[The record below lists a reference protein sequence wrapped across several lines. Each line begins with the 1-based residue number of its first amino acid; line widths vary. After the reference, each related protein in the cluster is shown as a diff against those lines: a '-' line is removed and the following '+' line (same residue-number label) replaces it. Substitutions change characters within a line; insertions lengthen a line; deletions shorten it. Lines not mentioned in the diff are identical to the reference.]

1 MRGVNK
7 VILLGT
13 LGRDPETRT
22 FAGGGSITTV
32 SLATSEQWKDKVTGE
47 SKEQTEWHRVVFSN
61 RLAEIAAEYLRKG
74 SKVYVEGKL
83 TTRKW
88 TDKDGQK
95 KERTEW
101 HRVVV
106 WGKLGELCGQYL
118 SKGRQAF
125 VEGRIQTRDWT
136 DKDGNKRYTTEVIA
150 QNIQF
155 LGGAGERPSAGSSDF
170 APGPNDFAPPP
181 GNVVDASDSSGD
193 DEVPF

>member
-74 SKVYVEGKL
+74 SKVYVEGQL
-83 TTRKW
+83 RTRKW
-88 TDKDGQK
+88 QDQ
-95 KERTEW
+95 
-101 HRVVV
+101 
-106 WGKLGELCGQYL
+106 
-118 SKGRQAF
+118 S
-125 VEGRIQTRDWT
+125 
-136 DKDGNKRYTTEVIA
+136 GNDRYTTEVVLQGPGA
-150 QNIQF
+150 VLTMLDGANGGQRSSGGDDYRGNE
-155 LGGAGERPSAGSSDF
+155 GAGQSQADSYGGSFYSD
-170 APGPNDFAPPP
+170 DL
-181 GNVVDASDSSGD
+181 D

>member
-74 SKVYVEGKL
+74 SKAYVEGKL
-83 TTRKW
+83 VTRKW
-88 TDKDGQK
+88 TDNQGQEKYSTEIRADTLQLLDSRDG
-95 KERTEW
+95 
-101 HRVVV
+101 
-106 WGKLGELCGQYL
+106 GQ
-118 SKGRQAF
+118 RQDAHNAAKSD
-125 VEGRIQTRDWT
+125 GYQRQQT
-136 DKDGNKRYTTEVIA
+136 A
-150 QNIQF
+150 
-155 LGGAGERPSAGSSDF
+155 SAPAYDDSDL
-170 APGPNDFAPPP
+170 
-181 GNVVDASDSSGD
+181 
-193 DEVPF
+193 PF

>member
-88 TDKDGQK
+88 TDNQGQEKYSTEIRADTLQLLDSRDG
-95 KERTEW
+95 
-101 HRVVV
+101 
-106 WGKLGELCGQYL
+106 GGQ
-118 SKGRQAF
+118 RQDAHNAAKSD
-125 VEGRIQTRDWT
+125 GYQRQQT
-136 DKDGNKRYTTEVIA
+136 A
-150 QNIQF
+150 Q
-155 LGGAGERPSAGSSDF
+155 APAYDDSDL
-170 APGPNDFAPPP
+170 
-181 GNVVDASDSSGD
+181 
-193 DEVPF
+193 PF